1 MDKVH
6 VYLCLHIASN
16 KSTVGNKTGF
26 FPSLFLISS
35 GRFLILAEAFW
46 SEHVAACRTALRN
59 AIEKNERGDY
69 VTVPCSSKM
78 TQRSSKA
85 DWPFFK

>member
-16 KSTVGNKTGF
+16 KSTAGNKTGL
-26 FPSLFLISS
+26 FPSSLLFPTTC
-35 GRFLILAEAFW
+35 FLVLAEGFRND
-46 SEHVAACRTALRN
+46 HVAVCSTALRSATEN
-59 AIEKNERGDY
+59 NEMGGN

-78 TQRSSKA
+78 TQRISTA
-85 DWPFFK
+85 DWPKF